1 MAAIEFNSKSE
12 SFSEFSNFYLASFE
26 INNIIWPS
34 VENYFQAQ
42 KFPTDPILQEKIRQA
57 SPQVA
62 KRLGRTTSP
71 HFKFNWEECKED
83 IMLEALQAKFNQHPE
98 LMALLKSTGSAL
110 LKEKSARDSY
120 WGGSTKMAKNRM
132 GILLASVRDS
142 LPTE

>member
-62 KRLGRTTSP
+62 KRLGRTKSP

-83 IMLEALQAKFNQHPE
+83 VMLEALQAKFHHPD
-98 LMALLKSTGSAL
+98 LMALLKSTGDAT

-120 WGGSTKMAKNRM
+120 WGGTTKTAKNRM

-142 LPTE
+142 LPIE

>member
-1 MAAIEFNSKSE
+1 MTTIEFNSKSPQY
-12 SFSEFSNFYLASFE
+12 SEFSNFYEAPFE

-42 KFPTDPILQEKIRQA
+42 KFPTDSILQEKIRKA

-62 KRLGRTTSP
+62 KRLGRTKSP

-83 IMLEALQAKFNQHPE
+83 VMLEALQAKFSQHPN
-98 LMALLKSTGSAL
+98 LMALLKSTGDAT

-120 WGGSTKMAKNRM
+120 WGGTTKTAKNRM
-132 GILLASVRDS
+132 GVLLASVRDS
-142 LPTE
+142 LPIE